1 MQISLNVTERGP
13 PMKQPFAC
21 FKNLPLNIKVTS
33 LENLISKS
41 LNINLLHIGYNLC
54 LTQIW
59 SSM

>member
-13 PMKQPFAC
+13 PMKQPFTC

-54 LTQIW
+54 LT
-59 SSM
+59 